1 MHALIKLVKRNP
13 AIAIGAAAFAGLAL
27 GAGWV
32 SLPSLSGLLPAPAAP
47 KPTAS
52 AAPPPPPDPLDAL

>member
-27 GAGWV
+27 GAGW
-32 SLPSLSGLLPAPAAP
+32 LPIPSLSGLLPAPPAP
-47 KPTAS
+47 KPS
-52 AAPPPPPDPLDAL
+52 AAATPPPPPDPLDAF